1 MEFRIKGRC
10 RRDSAL
16 HPLFKSEKSGRQPL
30 IKKARSLPAV
40 PVEGLPAVPVEGLP
54 AVPVEGLP
62 AVPVEGLP
70 AVNLAGYENSKVEAR
85 GAFVMEFSVFLLDLS

>member
-30 IKKARSLPAV
+30 ITKARS
-40 PVEGLPAVPVEGLP
+40 
-54 AVPVEGLP
+54 
-62 AVPVEGLP
+62 LP
-70 AVNLAGYENSKVEAR
+70 AVNLAGYENTKEEAR
-85 GAFVMEFSVFLLDLS
+85 GAFVMEFSV

>member
-30 IKKARSLPAV
+30 ITKARSLPAV
-40 PVEGLPAVPVEGLP
+40 PVEGLR
-54 AVPVEGLP
+54 
-62 AVPVEGLP
+62 
-70 AVNLAGYENSKVEAR
+70 AVNLAGYENTKEEAR
-85 GAFVMEFSVFLLDLS
+85 GAFVMEFSVCFFVGLELRAES

>member
-30 IKKARSLPAV
+30 ITKARS
-40 PVEGLPAVPVEGLP
+40 LPAVPVEGLP

-70 AVNLAGYENSKVEAR
+70 AVNLAGYENMKEEAR

>member
-30 IKKARSLPAV
+30 ITKARS
-40 PVEGLPAVPVEGLP
+40 
-54 AVPVEGLP
+54 LP

-70 AVNLAGYENSKVEAR
+70 AVNLAGYENTKEEAR

>member
-30 IKKARSLPAV
+30 ITKARSLPAV
-40 PVEGLPAVPVEGLP
+40 PVEGLPAVS
-54 AVPVEGLP
+54 
-62 AVPVEGLP
+62 
-70 AVNLAGYENSKVEAR
+70 LAGYDNTKEEER
-85 GAFVMEFSVFLLDLS
+85 GCFRDEFLSLVFLLSLLLMCVKLFQKVVDVYRLKILTGI